1 MNEDE
6 LMRVGRVGFEPHE
19 RDDDDDD
26 EPLPHS
32 HYKMIIC
39 LRYWARQI
47 HYVNIA
53 VTNINKTLLLNMV
66 IFCDFNFREYEI
78 KNIIAIQFS

>member
-1 MNEDE
+1 M
-6 LMRVGRVGFEPHE
+6 GRVGFEPHE
-19 RDDDDDD
+19 RDDDDDDD

-39 LRYWARQI
+39 LKILSAANSYD
-47 HYVNIA
+47 YVNIA

-66 IFCDFNFREYEI
+66 IFRNFNFREYEI